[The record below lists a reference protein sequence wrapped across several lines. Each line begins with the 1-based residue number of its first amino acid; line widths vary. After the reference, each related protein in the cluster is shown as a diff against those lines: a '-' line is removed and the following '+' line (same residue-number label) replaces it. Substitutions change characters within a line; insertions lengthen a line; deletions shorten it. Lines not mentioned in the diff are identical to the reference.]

1 MRKERSQMHIWR
13 TCIVWIAK
21 LSIYTALSSLFGC
34 PAWKHLHL
42 SPLYDVLDHTNYIFS
57 ESLSSSD
64 DNDQDEDMQ
73 KDKDT
78 QTQTNTNTECFQ
90 DPMYAIFLKSRGF
103 KDIWIWHLLPNFPPK
118 NFHYKFST
126 KSFFLPKFFHLSTHI
141 LNIWV
146 SHSLLGL
153 VFHLAPLFSF
163 V

>member
-42 SPLYDVLDHTNYIFS
+42 SPLYDVLDHTNHIFS

-64 DNDQDEDMQ
+64 DNDQDE
-73 KDKDT
+73 DKDT

-90 DPMYAIFLKSRGF
+90 DPMYAIFLKSMRF
-103 KDIWIWHLLPNFPPK
+103 KDIRYGIFFQIFHQKLFAKISHQKNIRQKFSTRHFPPKFLRQQISTTIFFQNFPPK
-118 NFHYKFST
+118 
-126 KSFFLPKFFHLSTHI
+126 
-141 LNIWV
+141 
-146 SHSLLGL
+146 LLERY
-153 VFHLAPLFSF
+153 H
-163 V
+163 